1 MRAVFQDKPEYIPS
15 FLPLKIE
22 QAVSFYTYGG
32 LLFDLLIVP
41 LLLFKKTRLPA
52 FVALLFFH
60 ISNAIS
66 LDIGIFPYFMI
77 GASILFWDGKELIP
91 FLQRL
96 KILPQKLFVK
106 KDANTHFKK
115 SIFLKIV
122 IPIYIL
128 IQLLL
133 PLRHHLIPNNVDWTG
148 QGKFFSWRM
157 KMPHKKSGQIQVLT
171 YDKISGEQ
179 LFPKVDIVPHQ
190 LNSLIYHPT
199 LLPQFLDALAH
210 HIDKEREQLD
220 FTVNINT
227 SMNGRKMQQVYN
239 TNNDMGQI
247 QVKNWQNNDW
257 ITPLLSK
264 TN

>member
-1 MRAVFQDKPEYIPS
+1 
-15 FLPLKIE
+15 
-22 QAVSFYTYGG
+22 
-32 LLFDLLIVP
+32 
-41 LLLFKKTRLPA
+41 
-52 FVALLFFH
+52 
-60 ISNAIS
+60 
-66 LDIGIFPYFMI
+66 
-77 GASILFWDGKELIP
+77 
-91 FLQRL
+91 
-96 KILPQKLFVK
+96 
-106 KDANTHFKK
+106 
-115 SIFLKIV
+115 
-122 IPIYIL
+122 
-128 IQLLL
+128 
-133 PLRHHLIPNNVDWTG
+133 
-148 QGKFFSWRM
+148 M